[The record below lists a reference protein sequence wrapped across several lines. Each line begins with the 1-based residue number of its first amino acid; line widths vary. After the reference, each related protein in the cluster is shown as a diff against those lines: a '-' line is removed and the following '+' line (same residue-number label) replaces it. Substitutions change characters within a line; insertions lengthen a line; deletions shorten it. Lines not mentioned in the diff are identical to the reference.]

1 MNPRGLLK
9 DITPPLLMKAYH
21 KWRGQSLRFG
31 GTPQGWNE
39 AARMSSGYSESAIL
53 DRVRTAT
60 RAVVAGEAAYERDSV
75 LFDKAAYPF
84 ALKIGRESSR
94 ETVCQYVTVRVVAA
108 SLKKKNKNE

>member
-1 MNPRGLLK
+1 
-9 DITPPLLMKAYH
+9 MKAYH
-21 KWRGQSLRFG
+21 KWRGQALRFG

-75 LFDKAAYPF
+75 LFDKADYPF
-84 ALKIGRESSR
+84 ALITALLRRSEERRVGKECVSTCRSR
-94 ETVCQYVTVRVVAA
+94 WSPYH
-108 SLKKKNKNE
+108 

>member
-60 RAVVAGEAAYERDSV
+60 RAVAAGEAAYERDSV
-75 LFDKAAYPF
+75 LFDIDDDPFDIITALLRAAATADIRLN
-84 ALKIGRESSR
+84 ALDFGG
-94 ETVCQYVTVRVVAA
+94 
-108 SLKKKNKNE
+108 

>member
-1 MNPRGLLK
+1 MIRRPPRSTRTDPLFPYTTLFRSAQVLCRSVLMNPRGLLK

-60 RAVVAGEAAYERDSV
+60 RAVVAGEE
-75 LFDKAAYPF
+75 
-84 ALKIGRESSR
+84 IGRASCR
-94 ETVCQYVTVRVVAA
+94 ERVCQ
-108 SLKKKNKNE
+108 SG

>member
-75 LFDKAAYPF
+75 LFDKADYPF
-84 ALKIGRESSR
+84 ALITALLRARSEEHTS
-94 ETVCQYVTVRVVAA
+94 ELQ
-108 SLKKKNKNE
+108 SLMRIPYA

>member
-39 AARMSSGYSESAIL
+39 AARMSSGYSESEIL

-60 RAVVAGEAAYERDSV
+60 RAVVAGEAAYERASV
-75 LFDKAAYPF
+75 LFDKADYPF
-84 ALKIGRESSR
+84 ALITALLRH
-94 ETVCQYVTVRVVAA
+94 AA
-108 SLKKKNKNE
+108 SDDPRMSVTAFGCSLGGTYR

>member
-1 MNPRGLLK
+1 
-9 DITPPLLMKAYH
+9 MKAYH

-39 AARMSSGYSESAIL
+39 AARMSSGSSESAIL

-75 LFDKAAYPF
+75 LFDKADYTF
-84 ALKIGRESSR
+84 ALITALLRDAISEERRVGTRCVHKSR
-94 ETVCQYVTVRVVAA
+94 SGWLTDNQ
-108 SLKKKNKNE
+108 KKHNNRT